1 MKVLKI
7 DSIMQ
12 IAVKIEFYRDQGS
25 LDFSSTEVHCDD
37 IICFL
42 EVRWLSPDQ
51 MLKRF

>member
-12 IAVKIEFYRDQGS
+12 IAVKIEFYKGQGS
-25 LDFSSTEVHCDD
+25 LEFNSTDAHCDD

-42 EVRWLSPDQ
+42 EGRWLSPDE